1 MYICV
6 TYIDRLTQYLVRRA
20 ALVSDRTL
28 HPQSSS
34 SSDIHSPALKYKQTQ
49 GPMLL
54 LKQVAKILH

>member
-20 ALVSDRTL
+20 ALVSDRPP

-34 SSDIHSPALKYKQTQ
+34 SSDIHLTALKYKQTQ
-49 GPMLL
+49 GPRLL
-54 LKQVAKILH
+54 LK